1 MYDLDGSCQVTPP
14 DRRRMWRNLAL
25 TMSQASA
32 LTGVSERQIQHWMD
46 RGYISPATAGTRKL
60 SGESVDTIVLI
71 LQARA
76 AGIPLRRAV
85 PMAREYV
92 RREAAGALDTG
103 IAPAVMQEIHEQLD
117 AVRAGID
124 AVQQKIYD
132 MEVDPLHLSVRKS
145 L

>member
-1 MYDLDGSCQVTPP
+1 MYDLDVGFQFTPP

-46 RGYISPATAGTRKL
+46 RGYISPATPGTRKL

-76 AGIPLRRAV
+76 AGVPLRRAV
-85 PMAREYV
+85 AMAREYL
-92 RREAAGALDTG
+92 RRESVGAMESWL
-103 IAPAVMQEIHEQLD
+103 APAALEEMYEKL
-117 AVRAGID
+117 ASVRAGID
-124 AVQQKIYD
+124 AVQQKIRD
-132 MEVDPLHLSVRKS
+132 MEIDPLQTVTH
-145 L
+145 